1 MLFFVNLSYLFCFYA
16 LQFNTKTFAKSDG
29 KFVLGVFFGT
39 CGTKNKFYW
48 AYMKK
53 KRWIML
59 QFYGD
64 EKYFSLVL
72 YR

>member
-1 MLFFVNLSYLFCFYA
+1 MMKIDFLLSL
-16 LQFNTKTFAKSDG
+16 
-29 KFVLGVFFGT
+29 
-39 CGTKNKFYW
+39 CGTKNTFYW